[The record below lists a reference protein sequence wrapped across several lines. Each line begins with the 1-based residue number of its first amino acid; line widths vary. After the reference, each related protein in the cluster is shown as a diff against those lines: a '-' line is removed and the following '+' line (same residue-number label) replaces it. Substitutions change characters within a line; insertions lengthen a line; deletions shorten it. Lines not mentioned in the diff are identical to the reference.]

1 MPATRNQKQI
11 PVGLV
16 AHEPLRLAGLA
27 SVFEGN
33 PRLQPITGSLDDLLS
48 NRTLGY
54 MVIDLNTFDGL
65 KTLAVIREARP
76 DIRQIVIGP
85 ESNDELV
92 LESIMAGAR
101 AFLNTTAPPEVVRD
115 AIEVVTSGS
124 IWAPRR
130 LLSKL
135 IDRLMVMNDASLTNV
150 QAHLTHREEQVLEL
164 VLKARSNSEI
174 ARQLGIG
181 QRTVK
186 GYVSQLMKKT
196 GADNRIELSVRTF
209 NRSHVEKSDKLEAKE
224 MERSTY

>member
-1 MPATRNQKQI
+1 MSAVRNHKPI

-16 AHEPLRLAGLA
+16 AHEPIRLAGLA

-33 PRLQPITGSLDDLLS
+33 PRLLPVQGSLSELVA
-48 NRTLGY
+48 NRSLGY
-54 MVIDLNTFDGL
+54 IVLDLNTFDGL
-65 KTLAVIREARP
+65 KTLASIRHARP

-92 LESIMAGAR
+92 IESIMAGAR
-101 AFLNTTAPPEVVRD
+101 AFLSITASPEVVRD
-115 AIEVVTSGS
+115 AIDVVTTGS

-130 LLSKL
+130 VLSKL
-135 IDRLMVMNDASLTNV
+135 IDRLLLMTDSSLTNSPT
-150 QAHLTHREEQVLEL
+150 HLTDREQQVLEL

-174 ARQLGIG
+174 ASQLGIG

-209 NRSHVEKSDKLEAKE
+209 NRAAAEKSAGEMAKE
-224 MERSTY
+224 KRTTA

>member
-1 MPATRNQKQI
+1 MPAVRNLKPI

-16 AHEPLRLAGLA
+16 AHEPIRLAGLA

-33 PRLQPITGSLDDLLS
+33 PRLLPVQGNLNELLA
-48 NRTLGY
+48 NRSLGY
-54 MVIDLNTFDGL
+54 IVLDLNTFEGI
-65 KTLAVIREARP
+65 KTLTAIRHARP

-92 LESIMAGAR
+92 MESIMAGAR
-101 AFLNTTAPPEVVRD
+101 AFLNMTAPPEVVRD

-135 IDRLMVMNDASLTNV
+135 IDRLLAMTDSSLTNS
-150 QAHLTHREEQVLEL
+150 ATHLTDREQQVLEL

-174 ARQLGIG
+174 ASQLGIG

-209 NRSHVEKSDKLEAKE
+209 NRAAAERPASQPGKE
-224 MERSTY
+224 SRTSA

>member
-1 MPATRNQKQI
+1 MSATRSLKQI

-16 AHEPLRLAGLA
+16 AHEPIRLAGLI
-27 SVFEGN
+27 SVLEGN
-33 PRLQPITGSLDDLLS
+33 PRLLSVTGSIDELLA
-48 NRTLGY
+48 NRTLGFI
-54 MVIDLNTFDGL
+54 VVDLNTFDGL
-65 KTLAVIREARP
+65 KTLTMIRQARP
-76 DIRQIVIGP
+76 DLRQIVIGP

-101 AFLNTTAPPEVVRD
+101 AFLSTTAPPETVRE

-135 IDRLMVMNDASLTNV
+135 IDRLLVMTDASLTNTET
-150 QAHLTHREEQVLEL
+150 HLTDRERQVLDL

-196 GADNRIELSVRTF
+196 GADNRIELTVRTL
-209 NRSHVEKSDKLEAKE
+209 NRSLTNQSSKSGGKQSP
-224 MERSTY
+224 RT